1 MTFWLSPFIFG
12 STVCL
17 IFSSLVT
24 ISLFIFGTHLVR
36 KDVLTFAVYIVLNF
50 RQNEDFFLFL
60 NQVKTV
66 RLPNIFFTTSIAA
79 SVLRPFCVVRSV

>member
-1 MTFWLSPFIFG
+1 MPFWLSPFIFG

-50 RQNEDFFLFL
+50 HPNEDFSSLSKL
-60 NQVKTV
+60 SQDSS
-66 RLPNIFFTTSIAA
+66 FT
-79 SVLRPFCVVRSV
+79 